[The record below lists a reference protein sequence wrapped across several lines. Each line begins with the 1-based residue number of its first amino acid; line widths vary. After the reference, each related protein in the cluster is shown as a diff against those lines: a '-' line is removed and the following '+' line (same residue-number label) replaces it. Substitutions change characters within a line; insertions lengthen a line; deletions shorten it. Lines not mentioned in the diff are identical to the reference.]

1 MKKVLCLAVAIA
13 LAYAALAAC
22 GDDSATSEQPSGG
35 TVTAPTAG
43 STSPAAVVP
52 TTVPAAKPTTAPAPI
67 ATPTPAPTPAPTATA
82 SADPA
87 SKMNG
92 GINLPAD
99 CSPGGMLHDA
109 AAVSSCSAQ
118 AMQQVESFSFDG
130 EFNLLAIFSAEGGEE
145 GSIRIS
151 GATALPDR
159 LRFEISLGPQGE
171 MIEIKGV
178 VIGGDTYIQDPDSG
192 QWFKGSPPDSEFLA
206 FVQMV
211 GLLHS
216 PDDANAALGESIDLE
231 DGTKG
236 YVLVSEQTG
245 QGSGMGELGLPGGS
259 LTRVVSADDFLTREI
274 RIAVEGMDNEVR
286 DLITIVY
293 SRYNEPHG
301 IEPPEEY
308 VTLPDDSMES
318 GASGAP
324 TIVGFARNEV
334 GDVEVMFSEP
344 VLVQGKVELYVLDP
358 QTGGW
363 GLPFLDGSG
372 TDTLIFDA
380 DAEGRPPLIEG
391 NSRIGGITFPT
402 PDSRITD
409 ADGDWPIM
417 DFDPWTYQ

>member
-1 MKKVLCLAVAIA
+1 
-13 LAYAALAAC
+13 
-22 GDDSATSEQPSGG
+22 
-35 TVTAPTAG
+35 
-43 STSPAAVVP
+43 
-52 TTVPAAKPTTAPAPI
+52 
-67 ATPTPAPTPAPTATA
+67 
-82 SADPA
+82 
-87 SKMNG
+87 MNG

-99 CSPGGMLHDA
+99 CSPGGMLDA

-118 AMQQVESFSFDG
+118 AVQQVESFSFDG
-130 EFNLLAIFSAEGGEE
+130 ELNLLAIFAAEGAVES
-145 GSIRIS
+145 SIRIS

-171 MIEIKGV
+171 MVEIKGV

-216 PDDANAALGESIDLE
+216 PDDANAALGGSIDLE
-231 DGTKG
+231 DGTRG

-245 QGSGMGELGLPGGS
+245 QGSGMGELGLPGGR
-259 LTRVVSADDFLTREI
+259 LTRVVGADDFLTREI

-293 SRYNEPHG
+293 SGYNEPHG

-318 GASGAP
+318 EAPGAP

-334 GDVEVMFSEP
+334 GDVEVTFSEP
-344 VLVQGKVELYVLDP
+344 VFVQGKVELYVLDP

-380 DAEGRPPLIEG
+380 DAEGRPPLIAGE
-391 NSRIGGITFPT
+391 SRIGGITFPT

-417 DFDPWTYQ
+417 DFEPWTYQ